1 MIMYN
6 NDHIKFNPRKGLEFR
21 MGLTFWS
28 DRTFEINE
36 SNDGLYHCALPL
48 TNITSITENM
58 ISTAFQGI
66 SKMYGG
72 GDAEEDVLLGQFK
85 EKFHI
90 STVIQVSFFHEQI
103 QLLVGLMDRSN
114 KFIFSLT
121 IRFIITAMVPV
132 MD

>member
-1 MIMYN
+1 
-6 NDHIKFNPRKGLEFR
+6 

-72 GDAEEDVLLGQFK
+72 GDTEEDVLLGYLKTEHHLFLRYSRHC
-85 EKFHI
+85 FLTNR
-90 STVIQVSFFHEQI
+90 STGW
-103 QLLVGLMDRSN
+103 L
-114 KFIFSLT
+114 
-121 IRFIITAMVPV
+121 A
-132 MD
+132 